1 MSMDKAQ
8 ARPARVIV
16 VGNEKGGSGKSTVA
30 MHVAVALVKARQKI
44 ATIDLDIPAAK
55 LDALRREPAR
65 VGRAHRRAISRA
77 RSISVSRPPVRG
89 EIEACAAFVDAV
101 DALAQSH
108 SFIVIDTPGHDG
120 SLSRLAHSMA
130 DTLITPLNDSF
141 VDFDV
146 LGTVDPETFAVS
158 DISHYAK
165 MVQEVRRQ
173 REQHDGGSID
183 WLVMRNRL
191 SMLGTRNKR
200 LVGVALQELSRRLD
214 FRAIEGF
221 AERMIFRE
229 FYPRGLTALDDF
241 DEVTL
246 GTRPDH
252 VACHGAAGGGE
263 PAEQHQSRIA
273 DGDGGDAAGR
283 SRHPTA
289 TATRLD
295 RDGTA
300 RNAVPDSLS
309 GGQRREARRQ
319 TCELRGLYDAPDCNL
334 RGMALQ
340 RLREGPVNERDHR
353 RCRLPGLGSGRR
365 GRRPWGI
372 PKAISR

>member
-1 MSMDKAQ
+1 MVMDQTQ

-16 VGNEKGGSGKSTVA
+16 VGNEKGGSGKSPVA
-30 MHVAVALVKARQKI
+30 MHVAVALVKARQTI
-44 ATIDLDIPAAK
+44 ATIDLDSRQRSLTHYVENRRAWGERIARDLEGPQHLC
-55 LDALRREPAR
+55 LDAPT
-65 VGRAHRRAISRA
+65 G
-77 RSISVSRPPVRG
+77 G
-89 EIEACAAFVDAV
+89 ESETCAAFVDTV
-101 DALAQSH
+101 DALAENH

-183 WLVMRNRL
+183 WVVMRNRL

-200 LVGVALQELSRRLD
+200 LVGVALQELSRRLE
-214 FRAIEGF
+214 FRTIEGF

-241 DEVTL
+241 NEVTL
-246 GTRPDH
+246 GTRPTMSH
-252 VACHGAAGGGE
+252 ATARQEVANLLNSINLGSLVQPVVGQPPGEAA
-263 PAEQHQSRIA
+263 AESDR
-273 DGDGGDAAGR
+273 DAA
-283 SRHPTA
+283 
-289 TATRLD
+289 
-295 RDGTA
+295 
-300 RNAVPDSLS
+300 
-309 GGQRREARRQ
+309 
-319 TCELRGLYDAPDCNL
+319 
-334 RGMALQ
+334 
-340 RLREGPVNERDHR
+340 
-353 RCRLPGLGSGRR
+353 
-365 GRRPWGI
+365 
-372 PKAISR
+372 